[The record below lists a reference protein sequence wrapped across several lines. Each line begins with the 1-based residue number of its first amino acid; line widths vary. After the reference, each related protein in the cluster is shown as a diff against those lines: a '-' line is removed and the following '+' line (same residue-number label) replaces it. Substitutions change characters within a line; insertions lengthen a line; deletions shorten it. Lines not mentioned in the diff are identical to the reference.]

1 MSYNDTISFE
11 EGLQRVQG
19 ELEDGTSCP
28 HEEPREL
35 PLDDI
40 KMRHS
45 VFQPREFDNP
55 ARSEDHVRA
64 LSEAI
69 KAEPSN
75 RLDAV
80 TVWWSGKHWTVLN
93 GHHRLLA
100 YGRVRKTGFKQHQPD
115 GSKTSQWMVPVRR
128 FRGTL
133 QDALIEATRTNS
145 KDHLSMTKDE
155 KMNRAWR
162 LTVLYDELSKRAV
175 AGACKIGSRTVARMR
190 SQLREIQEDEPDGW
204 KSLALGMSWR
214 EAQRYGKGEGMEY
227 DDSWQ
232 ERQAAEWSRRLGKA
246 FGTKFAEQPE
256 VAARAL
262 ELYSERLAKEL
273 GPILHEPEEFEESE
287 ELEAVDF

>member
-11 EGLQRVQG
+11 EGLQRVQA
-19 ELEDGTSCP
+19 ELADGTPCP
-28 HEEPREL
+28 QEEPMEL

-45 VFQPREFDNP
+45 VFQPREFQET
-55 ARSEDHVRA
+55 ARTEDHVRA

-75 RLDAV
+75 RLDTV
-80 TVWWSGKHWTVLN
+80 TIWWSGKHWTVLN

-100 YGRVRKTGFKQHQPD
+100 YGRVRKTGFKQYQPD
-115 GSKTSQWMVPVRR
+115 GSKTDRWMVPVRC
-128 FRGTL
+128 FRGSL
-133 QDALIEATRTNS
+133 QQALIEATRTNS

-162 LTVLYDELSKRAV
+162 LTVLYPKLSKSAV
-175 AGACKIGSRTVARMR
+175 ANTCKIGSRTVARMR
-190 SQLREIQEDEPDGW
+190 SQLWAIQEGEPDDW
-204 KSLALGMSWR
+204 KSLALEMSWR
-214 EAQRYGKGEGMEY
+214 EAQRYGKDEAMEY

-232 ERQAAEWSRRLGKA
+232 ERQATEWSRRLGKA

-273 GPILHEPEEFEESE
+273 GPILHEPEEPE
-287 ELEAVDF
+287 ELETVDF